1 MNTSIPIYRLIPQRK
16 PFIMV
21 DRLLRVDGDNAFTR
35 FVIGSDNYFVM
46 NGVFSVTGLIEH
58 IAQSASAMAG
68 YKAIMAGV
76 ENPPVAMLASIKH
89 FICYRQPCI
98 GDILVT
104 EVSKGVEVNGVTIV
118 TGNTCIDNEK
128 IAEISM
134 KIYIPQ

>member
-1 MNTSIPIYRLIPQRK
+1 MNISIPIYRLIPQRK

-21 DRLLRVDGDNAFTR
+21 DRLLKVDGDKALTR
-35 FVIGSDNYFVM
+35 LAIGSDNYFAM
-46 NGVFSVTGLIEH
+46 NGLFCVTGLIEH

-68 YKAIMAGV
+68 YKAIMAGA
-76 ENPPVAMLASIKH
+76 EIPPIAMLAAVKH

-118 TGNTCIDNEK
+118 TGKTCIENET